1 MKTSKYNY
9 FISQESGK
17 MLVFNGRTKRFFE
30 VSERNATA
38 FRDIIEN
45 PTAEKFEQYKLF
57 YLRMRDEGFVLEDEV
72 DEFKL
77 IVEDYNRMRGPQ
89 RYMLLV

>member
-38 FRDIIEN
+38 FRDIIKILQLKNLNNTNSFTYEC
-45 PTAEKFEQYKLF
+45 AMKGLF
-57 YLRMRDEGFVLEDEV
+57 WRMR
-72 DEFKL
+72 
-77 IVEDYNRMRGPQ
+77 
-89 RYMLLV
+89 